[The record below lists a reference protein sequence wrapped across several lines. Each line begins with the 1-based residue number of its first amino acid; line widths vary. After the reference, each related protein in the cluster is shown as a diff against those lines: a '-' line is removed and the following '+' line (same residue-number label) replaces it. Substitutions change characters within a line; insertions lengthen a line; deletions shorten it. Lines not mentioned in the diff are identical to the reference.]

1 MSDYA
6 NQVEIAR
13 LKRAIA
19 DLSSS
24 IISLTASA
32 AGIGRVG
39 TIAELRA
46 ATAVTLTYDT
56 ILLFS
61 DDYGN
66 PGMFAINSISSAAD
80 DGVNTIVD
88 AASRRWIRLGA
99 IV

>member
-13 LKRAIA
+13 LKRAVA
-19 DLSSS
+19 NLSSS
-24 IISLTASA
+24 IISLTSA
-32 AGIGRVG
+32 ASGIGRVG

-46 ATAVTLTYDT
+46 ATATTITLDT
-56 ILLFS
+56 VLLFA

-88 AASRRWIRLGA
+88 ASSRRWIRLGA